1 MCPRIRLCAPA
12 ARAAVGGCIAVA
24 LAHARHINSAYGP
37 YAMFDSVTSSP
48 CARTPVH
55 SPPFVTAP
63 TELLLPRSAQHQ
75 LMPHTHPTALK
86 RHPTASDVC
95 PAPPDIAHLPEL
107 AAFLVPGASHHCLPA
122 TSQQQSAAAAAAA
135 ACRSCGFG
143 CNKAIPTRGYR
154 GGRMAQ
160 STTQRRALTVSS
172 WMVSCDSL
180 LRSLPLVFPRQQ

>member
-1 MCPRIRLCAPA
+1 MRLCAPA
-12 ARAAVGGCIAVA
+12 ARAAVGGCTAVA
-24 LAHARHINSAYGP
+24 LAHAHHINSAYGP

-63 TELLLPRSAQHQ
+63 KELLLPRSAQHQ
-75 LMPHTHPTALK
+75 LMPHTHPAALE
-86 RHPTASDVC
+86 RHPTASHVC
-95 PAPPDIAHLPEL
+95 PAPPDIAHLPPEL

-135 ACRSCGFG
+135 AAACRSCGFG

-154 GGRMAQ
+154 GGGWREA
-160 STTQRRALTVSS
+160 QRRGGH
-172 WMVSCDSL
+172 
-180 LRSLPLVFPRQQ
+180 